1 MDSPGN
7 AFLAEAAAALQAGIL
22 TMTAFA
28 KIHLLQA
35 PFTPGPNV
43 TLASST
49 EATFDGYAAVS
60 FTGYETP
67 HIQPNG
73 NWSFNAA
80 PAATWTPT
88 GSMTPNTIGGWMVV
102 DHAGNMVSCGAINPP
117 VAITGPTTPFSMVW
131 GMALAPWSF
140 TSTILP

>member
-7 AFLAEAAAALQAGIL
+7 LFLEEAALAIQSGPL
-22 TMTAFA
+22 TTTSLA

-35 PFTPGPNV
+35 PFTPGANV
-43 TLASST
+43 TLAGST
-49 EATFDGYAAVS
+49 EATFDGYAPITFSGFEV
-60 FTGYETP
+60 P

-73 NWSFNAA
+73 NYSFNAA

-88 GSMTPNTIGGWMVV
+88 GSTTPNTIAGWMVT
-102 DHAGNMVSCGAINPP
+102 DHAGNMVSCGAITPN
-117 VAITGPTTPFSMVW
+117 VNIAGPSNPFSMVW
-131 GMALAPWSF
+131 GMAMAPWSF